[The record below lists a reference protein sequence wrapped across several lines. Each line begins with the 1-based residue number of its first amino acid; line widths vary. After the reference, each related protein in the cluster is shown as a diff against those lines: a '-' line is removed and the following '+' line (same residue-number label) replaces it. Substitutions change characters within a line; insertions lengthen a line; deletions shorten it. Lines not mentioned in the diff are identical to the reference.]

1 MSPPASAYSLAPI
14 EGNLLASASVAIAR
28 KLAANSPSSV
38 TTTEST
44 RLLAMVAKARLNSLG
59 PCARTTST
67 IKLNDAAAAC
77 IAGMIGLLTG
87 LSGFESAAA
96 QEILLEQFQSLCIE
110 LWKKESRSREAGLGP
125 CEA

>member
-14 EGNLLASASVAIAR
+14 EGNLFASASAAIAR

-44 RLLAMVAKARLNSLG
+44 PLLAMSAKARLNSLG
-59 PCARTTST
+59 LCARATST
-67 IKLNDAAAAC
+67 IKLKDAAAAC

-87 LSGFESAAA
+87 LSGFESGRTGDVRTR
-96 QEILLEQFQSLCIE
+96 LLEQFQSLRIE
-110 LWKKESRSREAGLGP
+110 LWKKES
-125 CEA
+125 